1 MKITIVAFDLWGFN
15 KKIAEE
21 LLKQNH
27 SVTFLDINSEAFKYY
42 YKSKWHRIGNFINK
56 VFLGKNI
63 KKDYRNRT
71 LIKMINELPKQDY
84 ILIVNAIL
92 FRKDILALLRSK
104 TNKFIAYNY
113 DSLARMPLP
122 ENHDTLF
129 DNIFSFDVND
139 VADNNNL
146 SLLTNYIYLEKHINP
161 KPKNKA
167 FMILSK
173 SHEREV
179 ILSKIADIFDSKNLN
194 YEFIVANPATK
205 RVNKKIHLTEHHVK
219 LEIVEEKMKDAEILI
234 DLVRQNQTGLSFRFF
249 EAMALHK
256 KVITN
261 NQTIK
266 QYDFY
271 NANNILVIVNENIV
285 IPDAFLNSKY
295 QPLPEVLYKKYTVEN
310 WISTAFNF

>member
-1 MKITIVAFDLWGFN
+1 MNITIVAFDLWGFN
-15 KKIAEE
+15 QKIADK

-27 SVTFLDINSEAFKYY
+27 TVTFLDINSEAFKYY
-42 YKSKWHRIGNFINK
+42 YKSKWHRIGNFLNK

-71 LIKMINELPKQDY
+71 LIKMINELPKQDHV
-84 ILIVNAIL
+84 LIVNASL

-129 DNIFSFDVND
+129 ENIFSFDVND
-139 VADNNNL
+139 VATNNEL
-146 SLLTNYIYLEKHINP
+146 SLLTNYIYLDKNINP

-179 ILSKIADIFDSKNLN
+179 ILSKIANIFDSKNLN

-219 LEIVEEKMKDAEILI
+219 LDIVEEKMKDAEILI
-234 DLVRQNQTGLSFRFF
+234 DLVRHNQTGLSFRFF

-271 NANNILVIVNENIV
+271 NENNILVIDNENII
-285 IPDAFLNSKY
+285 IPDTFLNSKY
-295 QPLPEVLYKKYTVEN
+295 QPLPEDLYKKYTVEN